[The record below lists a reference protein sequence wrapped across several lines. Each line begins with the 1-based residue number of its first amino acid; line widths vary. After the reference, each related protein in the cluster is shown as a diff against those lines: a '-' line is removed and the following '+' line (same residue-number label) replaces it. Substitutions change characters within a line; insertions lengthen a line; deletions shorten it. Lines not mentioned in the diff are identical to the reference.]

1 MATAIASKPAGGGL
15 ISMKVMLQHTRVT
28 RQAVHF
34 YLRNGLLPRP
44 VRTSRTYSL
53 YSSECIELLNLIGE
67 CQTELRLSLREI
79 ADLFARHQYSVKAIR
94 FEMGNHGG
102 HTGSVAALSPR
113 PSPAASSGSDHPYPA
128 SFVAELQK
136 FGVLA
141 PEASSVVDASEV
153 ARAAWKL
160 AKLGVRPQELKSFRS
175 RADHEAEADLN
186 EMLRALGKSVH
197 DYPSAAKLI
206 RAFEEFQQATRRGSM
221 QALFVRQTCR
231 SAQIFI
237 GPNQK
242 HIFPSETFLAKSG
255 LNQEI
260 DRLHASLDRKP
271 DDLAAL
277 VDLGRAYYL
286 RSDWLNLY
294 SVAQRIHELDPGNT
308 RAVAD
313 MSRALVYL
321 GRTDESIHLLEDNL
335 RKGSDPLLKFRLGQ
349 VLVQRARRMGTLDML
364 EAITRKQELAREALR
379 ECRKPAIRRWI
390 LLDLA
395 LDSLSVADPL
405 RFNPPSAEDLEAL
418 YREYM
423 AIPDKGLGTLGRISL
438 TMGRVL
444 AAYALYM
451 VYQRAG
457 SLKAD
462 ALRKKIIQ
470 MDPHAVL
477 FARGPETGSKPR
489 TK

>member
-1 MATAIASKPAGGGL
+1 MATAIVPKSSTGGL
-15 ISMKVMLQHTRVT
+15 ISMKVLLQHTRVT

-44 VRTSRTYSL
+44 VRSSRTYSL
-53 YSSECIELLNLIGE
+53 YSTECIELLNLIGE
-67 CQTELRLSLREI
+67 CKTEQRLSLREI
-79 ADLFARHQYSVKAIR
+79 ADLFARHLYSVKAIR
-94 FEMGNHGG
+94 LELANHGRQSD
-102 HTGSVAALSPR
+102 SVAAISPR
-113 PSPAASSGSDHPYPA
+113 PSSASTSDLQFPA
-128 SFVAELQK
+128 SFLAELQK
-136 FGVLA
+136 VGVVP
-141 PEASSVVDASEV
+141 PETHSVVDPSDV

-160 AKLGVRPQELKSFRS
+160 AKMGVRPQDLKSFRS

-186 EMLRALGKSVH
+186 EMLRALGKSVS
-197 DYPSAAKLI
+197 DYPGAAKMV
-206 RAFEEFQQATRRGSM
+206 RAFEEFQRATRRSSM
-221 QALFVRQTCR
+221 QALFIRQTCR
-231 SAQIFI
+231 SAQVFI

-260 DRLHASLDRKP
+260 DRLHAALDRNP
-271 DDLAAL
+271 DDMAAL
-277 VDLGRAYYL
+277 VDLARAYYL

-294 SVAQRIHELDPGNT
+294 SVSGRIHNLDPANT

-321 GRTDESIHLLEDNL
+321 DRPDESVHLLEENL
-335 RKGSDPLLKFRLGQ
+335 RKGPDPLLKFRLGQ
-349 VLVQRARRMGTLDML
+349 VLVQRARKLGTLEML
-364 EAITRKQELAREALR
+364 EALIRKQELAREALR
-379 ECRKPAIRRWI
+379 DCRKPAIRRWI

-405 RFNPPSAEDLEAL
+405 RFHPPSVEDLESL

-423 AIPDKGLGTLGRISL
+423 AIPEKGLGTLSRISL

-451 VYQRAG
+451 VYDRG
-457 SLKAD
+457 GNLKAE

-470 MDPHAVL
+470 MDPNAVL
-477 FARGPETGSKPR
+477 FSRGAGVAPKARTR
-489 TK
+489 